1 MEVVHGA
8 PDQAGTVGIIGAGH
22 IGKAFARV
30 VMRAGRGVVLAN
42 SRGPQSLADVV
53 AALGAGTSAGT
64 IGEAATCPL
73 VVIAV
78 PWSSVPAAVEG
89 VDWGAQIVVDAT
101 NALLFPDLRP
111 ADLGG
116 RTSSEIVAELVEG
129 ASLVKAGNTLPAEVL
144 GADPHDGG
152 GRRVIFMSGDDA
164 GAKAGVGRLFE
175 AAGCWPIDLG
185 DLATG
190 GRIQQAPG
198 GALAGHNFVRIP

>member
-1 MEVVHGA
+1 MEVVQGA
-8 PDQAGTVGIIGAGH
+8 PDRAPTVGIIGAGH
-22 IGKAFARV
+22 IGQAFARV
-30 VMRAGRGVVLAN
+30 VRRAGRGVVLAN
-42 SRGPQSLADVV
+42 SRGPESLTDLV
-53 AALGAGTSAGT
+53 AAFGAGISAGT
-64 IGEAATCPL
+64 IGEAAKCPL

-78 PWSSVPAAVEG
+78 PWSSVPFALEG

-116 RTSSEIVAELVEG
+116 RTSSEIVAELVGG
-129 ASLVKAGNTLPAEVL
+129 APLVKAGNTLPAEVL
-144 GADPHDGG
+144 GADPHEAG

-164 GAKAGVGRLFE
+164 GAKTSVAGLFE
-175 AAGCWPIDLG
+175 AAGFWPIDLG

-190 GRIQQAPG
+190 GRMQQAPG